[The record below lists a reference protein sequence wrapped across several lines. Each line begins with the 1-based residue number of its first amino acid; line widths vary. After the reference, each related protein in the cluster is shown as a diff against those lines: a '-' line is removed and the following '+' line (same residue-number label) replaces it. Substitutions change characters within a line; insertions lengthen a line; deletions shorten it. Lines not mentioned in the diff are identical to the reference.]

1 MNPAWA
7 QQVNEQGFAV
17 VPEVLSRRVVLEFL
31 EALQHIPIRRTRAG
45 IRHALA
51 CSAVADFVRREEIL
65 GMAREILG
73 PGALPFRASLFEKS
87 PEANWLAAW
96 HQDTAL
102 PLREW
107 SNDPDWGPWSAKQDI
122 LYAHAPA
129 RVLGRILALR
139 IHLDDSTSQNG
150 PLRVLPA
157 THALGVLNDDRIRQL
172 AAEIPAVECPVPQGG
187 VLAMRPLLLH
197 ASSKS
202 RSNAPRRVLHV
213 EFAPSAL
220 IALGFE
226 LAIA

>member
-1 MNPAWA
+1 MNPAWS
-7 QQVNEQGFAV
+7 QRVKELGFAV
-17 VPEVLSRRVVLEFL
+17 LPDVLSRRVVLEFL
-31 EALQHIPIRRTRAG
+31 ESLQHIPIRRTRAG
-45 IRHALA
+45 VRHALA
-51 CSAVADFVRREEIL
+51 YSAVADFVRREEIM

-87 PEANWLAAW
+87 PEANWLVAW

-107 SNDPDWGPWSAKQDI
+107 SNDPDWGPWSAKQDV

-129 RVLGRILALR
+129 AALSRVLALR
-139 IHLDDSTSQNG
+139 IHLDDSASQNG

-157 THALGVLNDDRIRQL
+157 THTLGVLTGDRIRQL
-172 AAEIPAVECPVPQGG
+172 ASEIPAVECPVPQGG

-213 EFAPSAL
+213 EFAASVV
-220 IALGFE
+220 IAPGFE
-226 LAIA
+226 FAIS

>member
-1 MNPAWA
+1 MNPAWS

-31 EALQHIPIRRTRAG
+31 ETLQHIPIRRTRAG

-51 CSAVADFVRREEIL
+51 CSAVADFVHREEIM

-87 PEANWLAAW
+87 PEANWLVAW

-129 RVLGRILALR
+129 RALARVLALR
-139 IHLDDSTSQNG
+139 ISLDDSTSLNG
-150 PLRVLPA
+150 SLRVLPA
-157 THALGVLNDDRIRQL
+157 THTLGVLSEDRIRQL
-172 AAEIPAVECPVPQGG
+172 TAETPAVECPVPQGG

-202 RSNAPRRVLHV
+202 RSNSPRRVLHV